1 MLALSPENSATTTVP
16 SSGGNQQIRRTA
28 KPSWNG
34 CDTRHKAYF
43 FACRT
48 PLIVGVSSWAESP
61 NVADNP
67 FPRRRIRRPPL
78 HSRRP
83 CRPLP
88 PAVRAAHRSYPAR
101 RVPSPIMALCAYAF
115 QVISKSCRRA
125 FTRRALN
132 VGALEYGAAM
142 LRTSRNHQRQHCHRS
157 KEQREDF
164 SLNDS
169 HAAGRSENSR
179 LLWATLLIVVYMP
192 VSTAIVLSV
201 VATAPGWI
209 QFRGAGQIIDV
220 EELRRYMGILAV
232 DASGLVNFIAFG
244 GLLLAINR
252 FEGVRQSD
260 IDAATAMRFFIVLRF
275 RNAIQWLAIL
285 GTATGP
291 LGGALWIALH
301 LGHDGWISGAVSIA
315 LASAAIWTVLVLSV
329 PSSGYFGLQSVAKE
343 WTLIHT
349 AFRRDMLVRTWG
361 NRWMTNIWEA
371 PVKRWWMWHMIWRW
385 LIIALAATGEAVL
398 LAQLTDE
405 VKLGWDDP
413 GALPILIALFLFNA
427 YVGGIFLVFAGLV
440 VEIGMTA
447 SHRGWHKT
455 GFALKFLSLSFG
467 PVLAIT
473 SIGFDYLPLAAMAWT
488 VAALQMAFLFGML
501 NNGNLGRWFWLPVR
515 GLVTNARS
523 QSHQWAHVRWRTL
536 DESLNA
542 SLKLLHR
549 RERKRKEKEIAQ
561 WRDRITLSET

>member
-78 HSRRP
+78 HSRHP

-179 LLWATLLIVVYMP
+179 LLWA
-192 VSTAIVLSV
+192 AH
-201 VATAPGWI
+201 
-209 QFRGAGQIIDV
+209 
-220 EELRRYMGILAV
+220 RRLH
-232 DASGLVNFIAFG
+232 AS
-244 GLLLAINR
+244 
-252 FEGVRQSD
+252 E
-260 IDAATAMRFFIVLRF
+260 
-275 RNAIQWLAIL
+275 
-285 GTATGP
+285 
-291 LGGALWIALH
+291 H
-301 LGHDGWISGAVSIA
+301 
-315 LASAAIWTVLVLSV
+315 
-329 PSSGYFGLQSVAKE
+329 
-343 WTLIHT
+343 
-349 AFRRDMLVRTWG
+349 
-361 NRWMTNIWEA
+361 
-371 PVKRWWMWHMIWRW
+371 
-385 LIIALAATGEAVL
+385 
-398 LAQLTDE
+398 
-405 VKLGWDDP
+405 
-413 GALPILIALFLFNA
+413 
-427 YVGGIFLVFAGLV
+427 
-440 VEIGMTA
+440 
-447 SHRGWHKT
+447 SHRP
-455 GFALKFLSLSFG
+455 LSRCDSSRMDPIQG
-467 PVLAIT
+467 SWSDNRCRGT
-473 SIGFDYLPLAAMAWT
+473 TPLH
-488 VAALQMAFLFGML
+488 
-501 NNGNLGRWFWLPVR
+501 GNSCR
-515 GLVTNARS
+515 
-523 QSHQWAHVRWRTL
+523 
-536 DESLNA
+536 
-542 SLKLLHR
+542 
-549 RERKRKEKEIAQ
+549 
-561 WRDRITLSET
+561 